1 MNNERLHYLLG
12 QWMERVITPEE
23 ENELTAYLEQHQ
35 DDGAVP
41 ELLQHFIENTVRVEM
56 LPMEDRERMLTAIL
70 QVDKT
75 IRNSNK
81 DKETICPIN
90 PSHPLRVTFRRWGW
104 LAAAVLLLLA
114 EATVVLVFTA
124 GRKNEQHTAVQDFAP
139 GGSKVILTLGGGTAV
154 ALDSAGN
161 RLIHQGTATLKV
173 K

>member
-23 ENELTAYLEQHQ
+23 ENELTGYLEQHQ

-56 LPMEDRERMLTAIL
+56 LSMEDRKRMLTAIL

-75 IRNSNK
+75 IRNSNT
-81 DKETICPIN
+81 DRDIIRPIN
-90 PSHPLRVTFRRWGW
+90 PNHPLRVTFRRWGW
-104 LAAAVLLLLA
+104 VAAAVLLLLA
-114 EATVVLVFTA
+114 EVTVVLVFTA
-124 GRKNEQHTAVQDFAP
+124 GRKNEQHTAVRDFAP
-139 GGSKVILTLGGGTAV
+139 GGSKVILTLGTAV

-161 RLIHQGTATLKV
+161 RLIYQGTATLKG

>member
-23 ENELTAYLEQHQ
+23 ENELTGYLEQHQ

-56 LPMEDRERMLTAIL
+56 LPMEDRERMLTTIL

-75 IRNSNK
+75 IRNSNT
-81 DKETICPIN
+81 DRDTIRPIN
-90 PSHPLRVTFRRWGW
+90 PNHSLRVTFRRWGW
-104 LAAAVLLLLA
+104 VAAAVLLLLA
-114 EATVVLVFTA
+114 EVTVVLVFTA

-139 GGSKVILTLGGGTAV
+139 GGSKVILTLGTAV

-161 RLIHQGTATLKV
+161 RLIYQGTATLKG